1 MLLERQVKDLTE
13 QIDNMPMREPSIAQI
28 RDSVSKDGGKYDE
41 FIMEEMKRLNAK
53 MVADSTE
60 FD

>member
-1 MLLERQVKDLTE
+1 MK
-13 QIDNMPMREPSIAQI
+13 EPSIAQNKESI
-28 RDSVSKDGGKYDE
+28 GQTTPEKDGGKYDE

-53 MVADSTE
+53 IVADSTE